1 MPVSY
6 THLVSPGHEN
16 SYTLETIKEKRLMPV
31 PQPENNYYRFGGWFV
46 DTDGD
51 GVLNNGETLLP
62 QDYRF
67 TAAAV
72 ITAHFEENPDAWIHI
87 NFEAGSHGSIN
98 AGQPLTP
105 VSYTHLQYDMDAWSS
120 EDFIEGNIYGIE
132 TVSYTHLR
140 RRDRRRNRKQRGRRR
155 RSWSRRRRK
164 RQWRNR
170 WRSSWRGGSWRPG
183 RQRGKREGI
192 YNHLYGKS
200 GGGS

>member
-1 MPVSY
+1 
-6 THLVSPGHEN
+6 
-16 SYTLETIKEKRLMPV
+16 MPV

-98 AGQPLTP
+98 AGQPLTLR
-105 VSYTHLQYDMDAWSS
+105 TTFDKKWGD
-120 EDFIEGNIYGIE
+120 IEA
-132 TVSYTHLR
+132 SF
-140 RRDRRRNRKQRGRRR
+140 
-155 RSWSRRRRK
+155 RST
-164 RQWRNR
+164 
-170 WRSSWRGGSWRPG
+170 RP
-183 RQRGKREGI
+183 R
-192 YNHLYGKS
+192 
-200 GGGS
+200 